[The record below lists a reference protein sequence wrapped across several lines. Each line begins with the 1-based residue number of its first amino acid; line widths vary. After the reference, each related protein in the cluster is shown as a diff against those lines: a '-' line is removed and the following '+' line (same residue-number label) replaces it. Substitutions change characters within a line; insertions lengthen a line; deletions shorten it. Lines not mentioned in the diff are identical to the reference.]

1 MQDVWES
8 AKKGALGSMGCFF
21 VFLFV
26 GGRCEHDGHG
36 LDGGITKL
44 DSTLNRVV
52 GRNVDGWDVLPRKE
66 GVDTALEH
74 AAGKVLHDRLGL

>member
-36 LDGGITKL
+36 RDSGITKL

>member
-21 VFLFV
+21 LLV
-26 GGRCEHDGHG
+26 GGV
-36 LDGGITKL
+36 
-44 DSTLNRVV
+44 STTGTGWTAESRNWTVLLNRIV
-52 GRNVDGWDVLPRKE
+52 GRNVNGWDVLTRKE

>member
-21 VFLFV
+21 LLV
-26 GGRCEHDGHG
+26 GGWCEHDGHG

-52 GRNVDGWDVLPRKE
+52 GKNVDGWDVLPRKE

-74 AAGKVLHDRLGL
+74 AAGKVLHYRLGL